1 VSSRKHPKPEAS
13 PRRDEALFVRVQG
26 DELRAFHAAA
36 DRMGLTLSAWVR
48 LVCRRAAGMLKG
60 EEP

>member
-1 VSSRKHPKPEAS
+1 VSTRKRARAKT
-13 PRRDEALFVRVQG
+13 RDEALFVRVQG

-48 LVCRRAAGMLKG
+48 LVCRRAAGMLEG
-60 EEP
+60 EKR